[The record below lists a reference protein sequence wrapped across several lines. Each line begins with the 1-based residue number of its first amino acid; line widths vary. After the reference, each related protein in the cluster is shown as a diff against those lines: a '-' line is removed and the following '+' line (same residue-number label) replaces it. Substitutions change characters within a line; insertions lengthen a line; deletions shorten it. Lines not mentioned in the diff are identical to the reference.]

1 MEGYVD
7 DVSKEPGEKID
18 VEAGEI
24 LTVFVAKNPPKT
36 ETEPTETE
44 PLDTEPVFPPPIEFT
59 DPPIFTEE
67 TYMTN
72 EPDITIKIYD

>member
-7 DVSKEPGEKID
+7 GISKDPGEKID

-24 LTVFVAKNPPKT
+24 LTVYVAKNPPKT

-44 PLDTEPVFPPPIEFT
+44 PPVTEMPEFPEFT
-59 DPPIFTEE
+59 DPPATTAD
-67 TYMTN
+67 TYMTM
-72 EPDITIKIYD
+72 EPDITIQIYD